1 MEKLN
6 QIFFFL
12 LRLCADFRFIR
23 IAPEHDRLGVIA
35 WLLSLGVTQVQQA
48 FNTLHDLDMYITG
61 QLSYCIV
68 AHHTGGGRFVFDGC

>member
-23 IAPEHDRLGVIA
+23 IAPAHDRLGVIA
-35 WLLSLGVTQVQQA
+35 WLWLLGRTQVHHPLNA
-48 FNTLHDLDMYITG
+48 LHDLDKYLTG
-61 QLSYCIV
+61 EFSLCMV
-68 AHHTGGGRFVFDGC
+68 AHHTSGGRFVFDGF